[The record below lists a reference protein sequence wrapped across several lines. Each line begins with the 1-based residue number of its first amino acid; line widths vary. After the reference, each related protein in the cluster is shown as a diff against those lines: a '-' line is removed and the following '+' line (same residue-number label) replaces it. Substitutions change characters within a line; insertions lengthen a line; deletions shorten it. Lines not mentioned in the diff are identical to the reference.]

1 MRIYSAAETAA
12 ALDYPSLIASISK
25 IFVLGAKAPQRH
37 HHTIPKKGEP
47 DDVLLLMPAW
57 ADGFG
62 VGGVKIVN
70 VVPGNS
76 SRGLPAIMASY
87 LVFDEKTG
95 EHLAILDGATLT
107 AKRTAAVSAL
117 AADRL
122 ARKDAKTLLVV
133 GSGRVARELPAAF
146 KAVRD
151 IAKVLVWS
159 RALSTAEA
167 LAGDLAKVGFT
178 ATACNN
184 LEDAVSEADII
195 SCATLAVDPVIQGAW
210 LKPGQHLDLI
220 GSYAPHMRE
229 ADDEAIRR
237 SRVFID
243 TDAALH
249 ETGDLIK
256 PLASGALK
264 RDSIC
269 GTLYDMTSKG
279 FVSGCT
285 AADITLFKGVG
296 HALEDLAAAR
306 LITRSMRQ
314 SRTCF
319 AKTREARVA
328 SIEYSPPRTI
338 RSRSTK
344 HNRFPS

>member
-1 MRIYSAAETAA
+1 MRIYSPSETAA
-12 ALDYPSLIASISK
+12 ALDYKGLIASIAE
-25 IFVLGAKAPQRH
+25 IFALGAKAPQRH

-57 ADGFG
+57 AEGFG

-76 SRGLPAIMASY
+76 ARGLPAIMASY

-95 EHLAILDGATLT
+95 EHRAILDGATLT

-117 AADRL
+117 AANKL

-133 GSGRVARELPAAF
+133 GSGRVAKELPHAF

-151 IAKVLVWS
+151 IDKVIVWS
-159 RALSTAEA
+159 RTEATAAA
-167 LAGDLAKVGFT
+167 LAERLATEGFH
-178 ATACNN
+178 ASAQSN
-184 LEDAVSEADII
+184 LEKAVAEADII
-195 SCATLAVDPVIQGAW
+195 SCATLAVEPVIHGTW

-220 GSYAPHMRE
+220 GSYAGHMRE

-237 SRVFID
+237 SKVWID
-243 TDAALH
+243 TEAALH

-256 PLASGALK
+256 PLETGALS
-264 RDSIC
+264 REAIC
-269 GTLYDMTSKG
+269 GTLYDMTKPG
-279 FVSGCT
+279 FNLGRT
-285 AADITLFKGVG
+285 EADITLFKGVG

-306 LITRSMRQ
+306 LVLSNL
-314 SRTCF
+314 
-319 AKTREARVA
+319 K
-328 SIEYSPPRTI
+328 
-338 RSRSTK
+338 
-344 HNRFPS
+344 